1 MSEPICEICG
11 RTIGLGEGCCAHGT
25 PHVYEWEEECYR
37 LGYEREK
44 ARAEEKE
51 QALDGASQ
59 RVARYADR
67 LTAAEARA
75 DRYEADPRFSACK
88 ALLIAAEGRA
98 EEAERRL
105 ADRGAGLDA
114 LTEKMARVKEMAESL
129 AAAEQRA
136 SEARAALERC
146 IGALDVALDG
156 LCREEKRYREW
167 VAIITNAR
175 AAAYAALPVE
185 PARRQV
191 TENANALGAPAAR
204 SPATPE
210 EES

>member
-75 DRYEADPRFSACK
+75 DRYEAEFSACK

-136 SEARAALERC
+136 SEARAALELAREQC
-146 IGALDVALDG
+146 ALTERPPAKRLATLREILD
-156 LCREEKRYREW
+156 L
-167 VAIITNAR
+167 AIDR
-175 AAAYAALPVE
+175 AALPVE